1 MKNAIDAE
9 IQTRRR
15 NGAWQTEITQAESG
29 EGEERE
35 RGERSKAERK
45 KSRVTKSVGSEQIVF
60 RILQCRIY
68 IICDT
73 FETAHLWNQHTHTTF
88 TPSPRTTLQQPTHLN
103 LRRLRL
109 CSALFFLLLCDRSFG
124 FIRSYYLFSGTTNL

>member
-45 KSRVTKSVGSEQIVF
+45 KSRVTKLVGSEQIVF

-73 FETAHLWNQHTHTTF
+73 FETAHLWNQHTHHLHSLPPHD
-88 TPSPRTTLQQPTHLN
+88 PSATHPPEPEAAPPL
-103 LRRLRL
+103 
-109 CSALFFLLLCDRSFG
+109 
-124 FIRSYYLFSGTTNL
+124 